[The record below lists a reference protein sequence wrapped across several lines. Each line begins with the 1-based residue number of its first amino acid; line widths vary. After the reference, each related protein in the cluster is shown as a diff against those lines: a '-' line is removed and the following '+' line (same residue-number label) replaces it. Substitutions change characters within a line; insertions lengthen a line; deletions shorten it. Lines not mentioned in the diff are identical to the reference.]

1 MVGDL
6 NLGACGGYPKTQRKG
21 LSKKQR
27 EGRRSLFALS
37 VPSASLAF
45 DSHPQPGC
53 GLGQASCAVVTITS
67 ATSSLPGPLFSCTG
81 QPMEEAAEKSRTVRK
96 CSKFSPPRISF
107 RAGQLPFLCIEN
119 K

>member
-6 NLGACGGYPKTQRKG
+6 NLGACGGDLKRQRKG

-37 VPSASLAF
+37 VPSASLIF

-53 GLGQASCAVVTITS
+53 RLGQA
-67 ATSSLPGPLFSCTG
+67 
-81 QPMEEAAEKSRTVRK
+81 
-96 CSKFSPPRISF
+96 
-107 RAGQLPFLCIEN
+107 
-119 K
+119 